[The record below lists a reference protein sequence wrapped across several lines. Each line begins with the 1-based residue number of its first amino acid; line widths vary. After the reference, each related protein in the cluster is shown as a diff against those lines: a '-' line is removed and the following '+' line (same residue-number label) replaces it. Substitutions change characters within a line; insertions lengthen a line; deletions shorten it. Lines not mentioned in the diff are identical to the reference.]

1 MVSHLAFSK
10 SVKMT
15 QIVKSDIF
23 KNYKIIIKSIIYKV
37 NIKTTIQNDIEAF
50 DWYCHWH
57 SIPNS
62 NKEGIFIILTSWWF
76 VMTIIL
82 LSLLLVY

>member
-37 NIKTTIQNDIEAF
+37 NIKTYRMTLKPLTDIVTDTQSQIQI
-50 DWYCHWH
+50 
-57 SIPNS
+57 
-62 NKEGIFIILTSWWF
+62 KR
-76 VMTIIL
+76 
-82 LSLLLVY
+82 VYL

>member
-23 KNYKIIIKSIIYKV
+23 KNHKIIIKSIIYKV

-50 DWYCHWH
+50 D
-57 SIPNS
+57 
-62 NKEGIFIILTSWWF
+62 
-76 VMTIIL
+76 
-82 LSLLLVY
+82 

>member
-15 QIVKSDIF
+15 QIVKSDTF

-50 DWYCHWH
+50 DWYCH

-76 VMTIIL
+76 VINIIL

>member
-50 DWYCHWH
+50 D
-57 SIPNS
+57 
-62 NKEGIFIILTSWWF
+62 
-76 VMTIIL
+76 
-82 LSLLLVY
+82 